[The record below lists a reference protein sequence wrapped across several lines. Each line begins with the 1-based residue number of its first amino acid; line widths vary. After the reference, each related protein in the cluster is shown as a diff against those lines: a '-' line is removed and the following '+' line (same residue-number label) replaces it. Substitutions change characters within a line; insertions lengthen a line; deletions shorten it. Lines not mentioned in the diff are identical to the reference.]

1 MVVLAQ
7 VWMEFTMTKSLQ
19 IAGEKNI
26 VAPRHIRVYMDDI
39 FGILKQIEGKN
50 TIDEF
55 NTCLNAVHPRIRF
68 THETEVDQKLPFFRL
83 PPTSSTKWI
92 CHHHSV

>member
-39 FGILKQIEGKN
+39 FGILNRLKEKTPLTN
-50 TIDEF
+50 ST
-55 NTCLNAVHPRIRF
+55 LASMLSIRG
-68 THETEVDQKLPFFRL
+68 
-83 PPTSSTKWI
+83 
-92 CHHHSV
+92 